1 VPPKTEEVLK
11 NIDLSSA
18 KLHKTDD
25 ITKNFKLIKI
35 QRPGSSKEEV
45 LVKEVNLP
53 PAKGY
58 YITEQTTYAKKPKF
72 EMPYY
77 TPPQFERV
85 PIIEYV
91 KKAREKKLPVRA
103 PAERNL
109 PILKPRNLP
118 ILKPRNLP
126 ILKPKETPYK
136 ETVAREGFKTAE
148 MLENLLKGGQSKVVE
163 TKETVLKPIENLKKL
178 SKEIPEEAKNDPE
191 IRRRFIE
198 IIKDVKKISGRARFE
213 NVSDDLRALDAK
225 VNELNDLLKKYSNKG
240 RKKQTKKG
248 LPMGLC

>member
-1 VPPKTEEVLK
+1 MKPNPNRSTTLDIRKYKTLKAKKERELLEREIEKLRRKLRSNFYETDKPQTTHLKLSVPPKTEEVLK

-45 LVKEVNLP
+45 LVKKVNLP

-58 YITEQTTYAKKPKF
+58 YITEQ
-72 EMPYY
+72 
-77 TPPQFERV
+77 
-85 PIIEYV
+85 
-91 KKAREKKLPVRA
+91 
-103 PAERNL
+103 
-109 PILKPRNLP
+109 
-118 ILKPRNLP
+118 KPRNLP

-248 LPMGLC
+248 QSNK